1 MPCLYREM
9 QVFCVNCFET
19 LKPFSLQHSNEICA
33 SVNVTKVEKSKRD
46 IHKVK
51 S

>member
-1 MPCLYREM
+1 MR
-9 QVFCVNCFET
+9 VFCVNCFES
-19 LKPFSLQHSNEICA
+19 LKLFPLQRKNEICL
-33 SVNVTKVEKSKRD
+33 SVNVAKAEKRERD